1 MVIMKF
7 ETLQKDMIA
16 ALKAHD
22 KESKDAIS
30 TMVSAVKKAA
40 IDSGTRDD
48 IKEELVDTVLTKEL
62 RTAQEQLDTCP
73 QNRTD
78 LMAEYKFRRDVIAEY
93 APTLMSEEEIGTF
106 LKDGFAELLSSGS
119 KGEIMKQVMPKL
131 KGKADGKLIGKVV
144 DRLCRQEP

>member
-1 MVIMKF
+1 MKF

-22 KESKDAIS
+22 KERKDAIS

-62 RTAQEQLDTCP
+62 RTAQEQLDT
-73 QNRTD
+73 
-78 LMAEYKFRRDVIAEY
+78 
-93 APTLMSEEEIGTF
+93 
-106 LKDGFAELLSSGS
+106 
-119 KGEIMKQVMPKL
+119 
-131 KGKADGKLIGKVV
+131 
-144 DRLCRQEP
+144 

>member
-1 MVIMKF
+1 MKF

-22 KESKDAIS
+22 KERKDAIS

-78 LMAEYKFRRDVIAEY
+78 LLAEYKFRRDVIAEY
-93 APTLMSEEEIGTF
+93 APKLMSEEEITDVLYLYDTASFSQDTALADF
-106 LKDGFAELLSSGS
+106 LEN
-119 KGEIMKQVMPKL
+119 
-131 KGKADGKLIGKVV
+131 GK
-144 DRLCRQEP
+144 